1 LIHSYVA
8 GLISKLG
15 DRLISVCVFGS
26 VARGE
31 AREGSVDVLVV
42 AEWSREDM
50 GSRLRETEEARRLVR
65 RGEIHPGP
73 TRRVAG
79 TISEIDLTPQEVSR
93 HPPILLDLVDEGVI
107 VFDRNHFLENVLRE
121 LRERLRLLGAK
132 RVEAKK
138 GHYWVLKPDLK
149 PGEVV
154 EI

>member
-1 LIHSYVA
+1 MA
-8 GLISKLG
+8 K
-15 DRLISVCVFGS
+15 
-26 VARGE
+26 GE
-31 AREGSVDVLVV
+31 AREGSDVDVLVV

-50 GSRLRETEEARRLVR
+50 GSRLGETEEARRLIR
-65 RGEIHPGP
+65 RGQGHPGP

-107 VFDRNHFLENVLRE
+107 VFDRNNFLENVLRG
-121 LRERLRLLGAK
+121 LRKRLRLLGAK